1 MTIKIVAENNKFALS
16 QFLEAK
22 GPKLRCQQCHIP
34 PKPLRENPFL
44 LLPASSGCLAT
55 LGIPWFVHASLQS
68 FQQIFEPGLV
78 HVIPISYRTESERSQ
93 TGTFEVQVKILF
105 WLALFLRNTGP
116 PAFQKPR
123 WSCIQLGLLC
133 QNSLETK
140 LCLLSVLYTVT
151 K

>member
-1 MTIKIVAENNKFALS
+1 MTLAKSYKNGTKNYNIPFIQCICLCRSVIKITIKIVAENNKFALS

-44 LLPASSGCLAT
+44 LLPTSSGCLAT

-68 FQQIFEPGLV
+68 FQQIFEPDLV

-93 TGTFEVQVKILF
+93 TGTFEVKVKIL
-105 WLALFLRNTGP
+105 L
-116 PAFQKPR
+116 
-123 WSCIQLGLLC
+123 
-133 QNSLETK
+133 
-140 LCLLSVLYTVT
+140 
-151 K
+151 